1 MDAGTATSLFSELG
15 YVIPTGITGAL
26 VVCFVLYMRWQESKQ
41 DKDRTEHI
49 AKWDS
54 MIATQK
60 ETMQTLTAAQK
71 ESMLQQIT
79 AHEKN
84 LAVVMDAHQR
94 ELDRQ
99 FKLYERNV
107 SALESLTH
115 NLSIAV
121 KERSL

>member
-26 VVCFVLYMRWQESKQ
+26 VVCFVLYIRWQEAKQ

-54 MIATQK
+54 IITLYKETTQK
-60 ETMQTLTAAQK
+60 MTATWDK
-71 ESMLQQIT
+71 EMVARLE
-79 AHEKN
+79 AHE
-84 LAVVMDAHQR
+84 R
-94 ELDRQ
+94 EMERQ
-99 FKLYERNV
+99 FKLYERTA

-115 NLSIAV
+115 NLTMFI
-121 KERSL
+121 KGREI